1 MNLWILNKNS
11 QLIISDAFINSLK
24 NEQIEFNL
32 LNSLKDFQ
40 FTEQNFKKLIAF
52 EKNEIRNKLFML
64 LFSYKYQ
71 ANSLHTYS
79 DLENYQKDSRNII
92 INSSPFRTQLQ
103 IIPEDEKKRLL
114 SIFKKLKINQSLTPD
129 YVVINTSNLSTKFL
143 IYNKKYTKLL
153 SLKSYDI
160 YKKNY

>member
-1 MNLWILNKNS
+1 MTLEKKKIKEKIYKISAKTDRGQRLNK
-11 QLIISDAFINSLK
+11 LIAPMYQDNLK
-24 NEQIEFNL
+24 EIKYLTKE
-32 LNSLKDFQ
+32 
-40 FTEQNFKKLIAF
+40 LIAF

-92 INSSPFRTQLQ
+92 INSSPFRAQLQ

-129 YVVINTSNLSTKFL
+129 YVVINNSNLSTKFL